1 MKLKVLILLFVPFML
16 AACRDDD
23 NPRSR
28 PNFVE
33 TSFTDISGELT
44 NDYGEEVL
52 TDRNTLY
59 GISVRLDNLHTYSYG
74 LFDDL
79 SKAVVRRDANQE
91 YWFKLTVV
99 PNGKT
104 LCTQDEQGNY
114 GDLFTIYDDGKL
126 QNCPLSNT
134 FIYCDTTIARNG
146 FQEDIQPRKSY
157 PYDIYVDMDRVFNTA
172 TEQRF
177 VCYKYN
183 GHIRFFAYNLSQ
195 GRFEIHMNEMDK
207 QFFLTPEKRECIL
220 PFTLLNR
227 FPFPTAMCRDYASEA
242 TFQVRYIDEER
253 QIDRWMNKSVI
264 VHRDEQN
271 IFLLDVNEF
280 TN

>member
-1 MKLKVLILLFVPFML
+1 MEKK
-16 AACRDDD
+16 
-23 NPRSR
+23 
-28 PNFVE
+28 
-33 TSFTDISGELT
+33 
-44 NDYGEEVL
+44 VL

-59 GISVRLDNLHTYSYG
+59 GISVRLGSLHTYAYG

-79 SKAVVRRDANQE
+79 SKAVVQRDANQQ
-91 YWFKLTVV
+91 YWFRLTVV

-146 FQEDIQPRKSY
+146 FQEDIQPQKSY
-157 PYDIYVDMDRVFNTA
+157 PYDIYVDMEGALNAA
-172 TEQRF
+172 TEYTFSTYR
-177 VCYKYN
+177 YN
-183 GHIRFFAYNLSQ
+183 GHIRFFAYNLSR
-195 GRFEIHMNEMDK
+195 GRFEIQMNEMDK
-207 QFFLTPEKRECIL
+207 QFSLTPEEQESIL
-220 PFTLLNR
+220 PFTIILKVI
-227 FPFPTAMCRDYASEA
+227 PYPTAMCIDYANEA
-242 TFQVRYIDEER
+242 TFKVRYIDEEQ

-264 VHRDEQN
+264 VHRDELN
-271 IFLLDVNEF
+271 ICLLDVNEF

>member
-1 MKLKVLILLFVPFML
+1 MKQKVLIFLFVPFML
-16 AACRDDD
+16 VACRDDD

-33 TSFTDISGELT
+33 TSFTLISGELI
-44 NDYGEEVL
+44 NEDVL
-52 TDRNTLY
+52 TDKNTLY
-59 GISVRLDNLHTYSYG
+59 GISVRLDNLHTYAYG

-79 SKAVVRRDANQE
+79 SKAVVLRDANQQ

-126 QNCPLSNT
+126 QSCPLSNT
-134 FIYCDTTIARNG
+134 FIYCDITIARNG

-172 TEQRF
+172 TEHTF

-207 QFFLTPEKRECIL
+207 QFFLTPEEQECIL

-227 FPFPTAMCRDYASEA
+227 IPYPTAMCRDYASEA